1 MMNEATTQKP
11 LAAHPVGRLAYATP
25 ATASLV
31 AGRRAFFK
39 YRDLGVTAASNGRMR
54 AQVTSAEKGL
64 SEPTGWHYHVCD
76 MQFVY
81 VLSGWVDLDFEDGR
95 SVRLQ
100 AGDSLMLPGGTRH
113 QETRTSETFEILEV
127 SVPADMGTEKCDPP
141 AGFEGR

>member
-1 MMNEATTQKP
+1 MATKVMEPGTGMTIAIAPKNEACYVP
-11 LAAHPVGRLAYATP
+11 
-25 ATASLV
+25 
-31 AGRRAFFK
+31 GRREFFK
-39 YRDLGVTAASNGRMR
+39 YRELGVTEATGGRMR

-64 SEPTGWHYHVCD
+64 SEATGWHYHVCD